1 MMRRFPLLKLLLV
14 ALLQFSLLITATSAS
29 AKGLLRDPDI
39 EYGLSNLARPVL
51 KAAGLSPDRVKIL
64 VIEDYT
70 LNAFVTDPTHIF
82 IHSGLILKLKTA
94 AELQAVIA
102 HEAAHIA
109 NGHLARRSI
118 NARNARTVT
127 GLGIALALAA
137 AAAGQVEAAGGIGIG
152 IANSAHRVFLSHTRA
167 EEGSAD
173 QSGMRYLARSGVD
186 PQGMVDVLDIFRGQ
200 EVLSTARQDPYA
212 RSHPLT
218 SDRIRTVK
226 GLAVAYAGRTRD
238 SSQHDYWFARTK
250 AKLSAFIRAPKWTLR
265 RASEGPTKDITLM
278 RQAVAYHRQS
288 NTRKAIAAMNK
299 LVAMRPKDPYIRELQ
314 GQVLLESRKIPAALA
329 AYKRAVALAP
339 NHALILGSYGH
350 ALLVSGKARAALK
363 VLEKS
368 RSRDFRNPRVLRD
381 LASAY
386 AQTKQMGLASLATAE
401 RYALL
406 GRLKDAGIQAK
417 RASGLLPRGSG
428 AWQRAQDV
436 LSAARNLD

>member
-1 MMRRFPLLKLLLV
+1 MPIYRSCIALILLGV
-14 ALLQFSLLITATSAS
+14 ALVTFPFAAAS

-39 EYGLSNLARPVL
+39 EYGLSKLAAPVL
-51 KAAGLSPDRVKIL
+51 KAAGLSPTRVKVL

-70 LNAFVTDPTHIF
+70 LNAFVTDNAHIF

-109 NGHLARRSI
+109 NGHLGRR
-118 NARNARTVT
+118 AGNARTARTVS

-137 AAAGQVEAAGGIGIG
+137 AAAGQSEAAGGIGIG
-152 IANSAHRVFLSHTRA
+152 IANSAQRVFLSHTRA

-173 QSGMRYLARSGVD
+173 QSGLRYLARSGID

-200 EVLSTARQDPYA
+200 EVLSSARQDPYA

-218 SDRIRTVK
+218 RDRIRTVQ
-226 GLAVAYAGRTRD
+226 GLAVTYAGKTRENPD
-238 SSQHDYWFARTK
+238 YDYWFTRTK
-250 AKLSAFIRAPKWTLR
+250 GKLSAFIRAPKWTLR
-265 RASEGPTKDITLM
+265 RAGEGPTKDIALM
-278 RQAVAYHRQS
+278 RQAIAYHRQS
-288 NTRKAIAAMNK
+288 KTGKAIAAMNK
-299 LVAMRPKDPYIRELQ
+299 LIAMRPKDPYLRELQ
-314 GQVLLESRKIPAALA
+314 GQILLESRKFSAALA

-350 ALLVSGKARAALK
+350 ALVVSGNQRAALE

-381 LASAY
+381 LAAAY
-386 AQTKQMGLASLATAE
+386 AQTNQMGLASLATAE

-428 AWQRAQDV
+428 GWQRAQDV
-436 LSAARNLD
+436 VSAARNAE

>member
-1 MMRRFPLLKLLLV
+1 MPGYRSYIALILLGVTLVVFP
-14 ALLQFSLLITATSAS
+14 FSPVS

-39 EYGLSNLARPVL
+39 EYGLSKLANPVL
-51 KAAGLSPDRVKIL
+51 KAAGLSPTRVKVL

-70 LNAFVTDPTHIF
+70 LNAFVTDNAHIF

-109 NGHLARRSI
+109 NGHLGRRAG
-118 NARNARTVT
+118 NARTARTVT
-127 GLGIALALAA
+127 GLGIALAVAA
-137 AAAGQVEAAGGIGIG
+137 AAAGQSEAAGGIGIG
-152 IANSAHRVFLSHTRA
+152 ISNSAQRVFLSHTRA

-173 QSGMRYLARSGVD
+173 QSGLRYLARSGID

-200 EVLSTARQDPYA
+200 EALSSARRDPYA

-218 SDRIRTVK
+218 RDRIRTVQ
-226 GLAVAYAGRTRD
+226 GLAVAYGGKTRD
-238 SSQHDYWFARTK
+238 NPDYDYWFARTK
-250 AKLSAFIRAPKWTLR
+250 GKLSAFIRAPKWTMR
-265 RASEGPTKDITLM
+265 RADEGPTKDITLM
-278 RQAVAYHRQS
+278 RQAIAYHRQS
-288 NTRKAIAAMNK
+288 KTSKAIATMNK
-299 LVAMRPKDPYIRELQ
+299 LIAMRPKDPYLRELQ
-314 GQVLLESRKIPAALA
+314 GQILLESRKFSAALA

-350 ALLVSGKARAALK
+350 ALVVSGDQRAALK

-381 LASAY
+381 LAAAY
-386 AQTKQMGLASLATAE
+386 ARTNQMGLASLATAE

-428 AWQRAQDV
+428 GWQRAQDV
-436 LSAARNLD
+436 VSAARNAE